1 MRRTAAW
8 TGLCAL
14 FAQGVLTVGLAQT
27 ASVAGAPPRGQYLSG
42 RAEVLG
48 PGNVWRAASGP
59 PAVPLGLRVG
69 TGRARITGSG
79 GQVTGSVLLA
89 SASRLGVTRQEA
101 NLQEGN
107 FVLDGPVA
115 VHARGSHVV
124 MDRPGRARVDLRG
137 GITRRVAVISGSAR
151 VALAGRVVTVSAG
164 QQLNLASGAITPFRE
179 DDPWY
184 AAQFTGTGDATVQAT
199 RGTVRV
205 VRGAES
211 RSAGRGETLDPGE
224 RLATGEGSWAEVG
237 FTASG
242 GYLRLQSH
250 SELSAIGAEGS
261 GPGREVTLQLTRGSA
276 WNVVPGAQSVARGS
290 QLRTP
295 VVSTAAR
302 GAEFR
307 VDAGGRVRVREGDE
321 APPAGATG
329 PNSVGSPASAARAL
343 TLQVDPPPGPLR
355 ELTLT
360 ARSLPDAQVT
370 ATVSGRRVALTRQGD
385 RFRLGGLTPPLPE
398 GTYTVRV
405 SAERGGEAATRWQ
418 TVVIDRTAPSLT
430 GVRAERVGRSLTL
443 TGTAR
448 DAGTGRL
455 TLTARVG
462 GTTFTRQVSGDFR
475 LLLPAPAPGTPLR
488 VSVRDEAGN
497 ESYAD
502 LS

>member
-1 MRRTAAW
+1 
-8 TGLCAL
+8 
-14 FAQGVLTVGLAQT
+14 
-27 ASVAGAPPRGQYLSG
+27 
-42 RAEVLG
+42 
-48 PGNVWRAASGP
+48 
-59 PAVPLGLRVG
+59 
-69 TGRARITGSG
+69 
-79 GQVTGSVLLA
+79 
-89 SASRLGVTRQEA
+89 
-101 NLQEGN
+101 
-107 FVLDGPVA
+107 
-115 VHARGSHVV
+115 

-137 GITRRVAVISGSAR
+137 NITRRVAVTAGSAR
-151 VALAGRVVTVSAG
+151 VALSRRTVTVNAG
-164 QQLNLASGAITPFRE
+164 QQLDLASGAVTPFRE

-205 VRGAES
+205 VRGAEN
-211 RSAGRGETLDPGE
+211 RPAGRGETLDPGE

-250 SELSAIGAEGS
+250 SELSAIGAEGT

-276 WNVVPGAQSVARGS
+276 WNVVPGAPSDPGRP

-302 GAEFR
+302 GTEFR
-307 VDAGGRVRVREGDE
+307 VDAGGRVRVLEGDA
-321 APPAGATG
+321 APSGGTAPGGTG
-329 PNSVGSPASAARAL
+329 GITPASRLL
-343 TLQVDPPPGPLR
+343 TLQVDPPTGPLR
-355 ELTLT
+355 DLTLT
-360 ARSLPDAQVT
+360 ARSLPDARVT
-370 ATVSGRRVALTRQGD
+370 ATVAGRRVGLTRQGD

-405 SAERGGEAATRWQ
+405 SAERAGEAATRWQ
-418 TVVIDRTAPSLT
+418 TVVIDRTAPALG
-430 GVRAERVGRSLTL
+430 GVRAVRSGNVLTL

-448 DAGTGRL
+448 DAGAGRL

-462 GTTFTRQVSGDFR
+462 GSTFTRQVSGDFR

-497 ESYAD
+497 ESHAD